1 MMEDLPYQT
10 LENYRA
16 IVNNNVL
23 VRNRA
28 RSAAH
33 RQPRKN
39 ARKCGNLLY
48 KKDGYFTFF
57 FGHASQHARS

>member
-23 VRNRA
+23 VRNIA

-39 ARKCGNLLY
+39 ARKCGNLLC